1 MEDVRRA
8 LAMLNPELNDSS
20 GEPLDDEERELM
32 NPDTW
37 DWESAE
43 EAIVEPTGNSITEVR
58 LSYDELS
65 RIERAAI
72 AKGMTV
78 NAYLRYAALRC
89 ALQEV
94 SA

>member
-1 MEDVRRA
+1 
-8 LAMLNPELNDSS
+8 MLFTHHTADSGGNCNS
-20 GEPLDDEERELM
+20 GKPLDDEERELM
-32 NPDTW
+32 NPDTR

-43 EAIVEPTGNSITEVR
+43 EAIVEPTGYSITEAR
-58 LSYDELS
+58 LTYDELS

-78 NAYLRYAALRC
+78 NAYVRYAALRC
-89 ALQEV
+89 ALQEI